1 MIPSKM
7 QIYSWIQINCMLMA
21 KLRWDLRTGAMMANS
36 WHTASKKAAQTGKL
50 SMSKMLKLVKTL
62 KMMN

>member
-1 MIPSKM
+1 
-7 QIYSWIQINCMLMA
+7 MA